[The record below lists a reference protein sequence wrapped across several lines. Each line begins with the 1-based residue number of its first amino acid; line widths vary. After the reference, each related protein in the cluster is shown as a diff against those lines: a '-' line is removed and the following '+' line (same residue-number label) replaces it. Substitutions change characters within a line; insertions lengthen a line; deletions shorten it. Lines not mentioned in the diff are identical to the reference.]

1 MPHPPGPRRSPAL
14 RPGPRRL
21 PARSETRGL
30 PARRPATLRPWAPAR
45 PLSVPG
51 RSCPLTPGRPAFPAR
66 QGNATMEPDE
76 TFRTRHSPAMPR
88 RKVFG
93 VTAHYPPLAPEHID
107 LSDTE
112 FWGWPM
118 ADRQAAFAMLRSLDH
133 PPFYA
138 EPEFIFETGP
148 GYYALVRHADVVE
161 ASRNPD
167 VFSSGKGAT
176 SIADLPVEF
185 NEYFGSMINMD
196 DPRHARLRRIVSRA
210 FTPRMVQRFADD
222 VAGIAAGIVDDLLAT
237 GPCDFV
243 DHVAARLPLTII
255 CQLMGIPDDSYRMVL
270 RNTNT
275 ILSGM
280 DPDLISEDLDEA
292 VGQILAAGAEL
303 AELVTALA
311 AERAGRPGDD
321 LVSALVTANID
332 GEQLASA
339 ELASFFILLVV
350 AGNET
355 TRNAISHS
363 LTLLTDFPGQRELL
377 MADFD
382 GRIGTAVE
390 ELVRYTSPVIFMRR
404 TVTRDHSM
412 NGHDYREGD
421 KTVLYYWSANQD
433 ESVFADPARLDITR
447 SPNPHVGFGAAGPHF
462 CLGAHLARREVGV
475 MLHELLTRVPDIRA
489 AGPPDRLLSSF
500 INGVKHLP
508 CTFGG

>member
-1 MPHPPGPRRSPAL
+1 VTAQHPAL
-14 RPGPRRL
+14 SR
-21 PARSETRGL
+21 A
-30 PARRPATLRPWAPAR
+30 
-45 PLSVPG
+45 
-51 RSCPLTPGRPAFPAR
+51 
-66 QGNATMEPDE
+66 D
-76 TFRTRHSPAMPR
+76 
-88 RKVFG
+88 
-93 VTAHYPPLAPEHID
+93 ID

-112 FWGWPM
+112 FWGLPLTQ
-118 ADRQAAFAMLRSLDH
+118 RQAAFAVLRAEEH
-133 PPFYA
+133 PPFFA
-138 EPEFIFETGP
+138 EPETPFAEPGP

-161 ASRNPD
+161 ASRNPE
-167 VFSSGKGAT
+167 VFSSGRGAT
-176 SIADLPVEF
+176 SIPDLPTEF

-210 FTPRMVQRFADD
+210 FTPRMITKFEGDVQQ
-222 VAGIAAGIVDDLLAT
+222 VAATIVDDLLAG

-243 DHVAARLPLTII
+243 EQVAARLPLTII
-255 CQLMGIPDDSYRMVL
+255 CQLMGIPDSSYDLVL
-270 RNTNT
+270 RDTNM

-280 DPDLISEDLDEA
+280 DPDFLSEDPEQA
-292 VGQILAAGAEL
+292 VGQLLGAGAEL
-303 AELVTALA
+303 AGLVTGLA

-321 LVSALVTANID
+321 LVTALATANID
-332 GEQLASA
+332 GEQLTSA

-363 LTLLTDFPGQRELL
+363 LVLLTDFPGQRELL

-390 ELVRYTSPVIFMRR
+390 ELIRYSTPVIFMRR
-404 TVTRDHSM
+404 TVTRDYRM

-433 ESVFADPARLDITR
+433 ESVFADPLRLDITR

-462 CLGAHLARREVGV
+462 CLGSHLARREVSV
-475 MLHELLTRVPDIRA
+475 MLRELLTRIPDIRS

-500 INGVKHLP
+500 INGIKHLP
-508 CTFGG
+508 STFGG